1 MINRTLQAPAVIV
14 TLLLALGSAGAASA
28 TGLSTHNP
36 YQVPDGGVLMLDKA
50 PTRQQT
56 MNICHNE
63 AAYRH
68 LAGQARD
75 SFLLQCE
82 KTG

>member
-14 TLLLALGSAGAASA
+14 TMLLALGSAGAASA
-28 TGLSTHNP
+28 AGLSTHDP
-36 YQVPDGGVLMLDKA
+36 YRVPAGGVLMLDKA
-50 PTRQQT
+50 PTRQQA

-68 LAGQARD
+68 LAGQERD
-75 SFLLQCE
+75 TFLHQCQ
-82 KTG
+82 KVG